1 MPTWQKVIILLVV
14 LLYMIVN
21 EGERIENSERIGEL
35 EKFKE
40 TNTFLQ
46 FKQHER
52 LNSSNDRFVE
62 HIHIYSTGK
71 PKP

>member
-40 TNTFLQ
+40 TNTP
-46 FKQHER
+46 
-52 LNSSNDRFVE
+52 S
-62 HIHIYSTGK
+62 
-71 PKP
+71 